1 MKLFFF
7 KNKERIHNKCITLIY
22 KNTEVGIHTHMH
34 TCAYAKYTSVSVDYM
49 MMHIYDIQQIR
60 EHI

>member
-1 MKLFFF
+1 M
-7 KNKERIHNKCITLIY
+7 HNFNIQEY
-22 KNTEVGIHTHMH
+22 RSRNTHTHMH